1 MEQIRQFFS
10 AIIAGT
16 MIGVGGTV
24 FLVQQNPVVGSFL
37 FGIGL
42 FTVAVLQL
50 QLYTGKIGYL
60 PFQKPSYLLEL
71 LITWVGNLVGTF
83 VVGTLIRHTRLYEGI
98 SERANGIVSLKLEDS
113 YFSLFILGIFCGI
126 LMFLAIDTF
135 RRQDGSTT
143 KMIALFVPVMVFIL
157 AGFEH
162 VVANMFYFSLTN
174 AWNAKCWMAT
184 VVVTLGNSLGGM
196 LIPLYLKIF
205 HVREN

>member
-10 AIIAGT
+10 AILAGM

-24 FLVQQNPVVGSFL
+24 FLVQQNMVVGSFL

-60 PFQKPSYLLEL
+60 PFEKPAYLLEL
-71 LITWVGNLVGTF
+71 LITWAGNLVGTYLM
-83 VVGTLIRHTRLYEGI
+83 GTILRYTRIYTAI
-98 SERANGIVSLKLEDS
+98 AERANGIVALKLEDN
-113 YFSLFILGIFCGI
+113 YVSLFILGIFCGI

-135 RRQDGSTT
+135 RRQDGSAT
-143 KMIALFVPVMVFIL
+143 KMIALFLPVMVFIL

-174 AWNAKCWMAT
+174 AWNTKCWIAT
-184 VVVTLGNSLGGM
+184 AVVTLGNSVGGM
-196 LIPLYLKIF
+196 LIPCYLKVF
-205 HVREN
+205 HVRKD